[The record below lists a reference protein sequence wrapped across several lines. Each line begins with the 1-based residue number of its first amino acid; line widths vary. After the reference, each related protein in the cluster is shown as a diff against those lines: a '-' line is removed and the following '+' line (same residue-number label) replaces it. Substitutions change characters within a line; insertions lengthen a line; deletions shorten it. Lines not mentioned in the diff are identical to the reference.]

1 MPNDEAFLKVSSEL
15 SPLGKKPK
23 RPFSIKKV
31 LRFAWKF
38 LVMLVFALLMG
49 ANAQIVY
56 DYTRYEKF
64 YVNGESMYPTLN
76 RNVTVYDTDGNDVT
90 DTRYP
95 PNRLGDF
102 VSPGSYTCDY
112 GLMDTAKQAID
123 SVSRFDI
130 VVTYFPSDM
139 TYDETNKTYTPKA
152 NAALKIKRV
161 IGLPNEKIKFD
172 ENGDLFVYD
181 GEQGDYSLL
190 EQPFLEAQEDWD
202 ETLITWMESAKK
214 GTIYS
219 NSSRTTLVPH
229 PFYELQDEEY
239 FVVGDNRQPL
249 GSKDSR
255 EVGAIPQYCVVG
267 KVKAIIAKCLYTIN
281 KDGSSSQKLLWN
293 SVLMP
298 WDIRYL

>member
-1 MPNDEAFLKVSSEL
+1 MSNDPSFLKVSSEL
-15 SPLGKKPK
+15 SPLRKKPK

-38 LVMLVFALLMG
+38 LAMLVFALLMG

-76 RNVTVYDTDGNDVT
+76 RTVTVYDTDGNDVT

-112 GLMDTAKQAID
+112 GLMDTSKQAVID
-123 SVSRFDI
+123 IARFDI
-130 VVTYFPSDM
+130 VVTYFPTDM
-139 TYDETNKTYTPKA
+139 TYDEQTNSYAPKA
-152 NAALKIKRV
+152 SASLKIKRV
-161 IGLPNEKIKFD
+161 IGLPNEKVKFD
-172 ENGDLFVYD
+172 ENGDLFLYD
-181 GEQGDYSLL
+181 DEEGDYSLL
-190 EQPFLEAQEDWD
+190 EQPFLEAKDDWD
-202 ETLITWMESAKK
+202 ETLRTWMESAKK

-219 NSSRTTLVPH
+219 NSSHTTTVPH
-229 PFYELQDEEY
+229 PSYELSNEEY
-239 FVVGDNRQPL
+239 YVVGDNRQPL

-255 EVGAIPQYCVVG
+255 EVGAIPQYCIVG

-293 SVLMP
+293 TILMP